1 MSSAWHQSVFSKAF
15 RGVGRSLSRY
25 WIIYGGIEAVLTS
38 PFLLL
43 AAFITL
49 VCFPLWSHDSRWTS
63 DAISIIPAMLGFSV
77 GALAIILAFPSS
89 VIFKELAEDGSPTS
103 YFIGVAARL
112 VHFIYVQVFS
122 IFITILAK
130 SYDATALSFFG
141 FMFFC
146 YSILSAAAVGMS
158 FFGAAEIYN
167 ASARSPVLPRTKKK
181 FTRYACYQRPQRH
194 RRLRS
199 RK

>member
-1 MSSAWHQSVFSKAF
+1 LSNAWHQSVFSKAF

-25 WIIYGGIEAVLTS
+25 WVVYGGIEAVLTS

-49 VCFPLWSHDSRWTS
+49 TCFPLWAHNSKWAS

-89 VIFKELAEDGSPTS
+89 AIFKDLAEDGSPTS

-112 VHFIYVQVFS
+112 VHFIYVQVFA
-122 IFITILAK
+122 IYITLLAK
-130 SYDATALSFFG
+130 TYDSTIVSFFG
-141 FMFFC
+141 FMFLC
-146 YSILSAAAVGMS
+146 YSVLSAAAVGMS

-167 ASARSPVLPRTKKK
+167 ASAMPSVMPVQKKRVSRYIYPLKLPR
-181 FTRYACYQRPQRH
+181 Y
-194 RRLRS
+194 RRR
-199 RK
+199 RVRR